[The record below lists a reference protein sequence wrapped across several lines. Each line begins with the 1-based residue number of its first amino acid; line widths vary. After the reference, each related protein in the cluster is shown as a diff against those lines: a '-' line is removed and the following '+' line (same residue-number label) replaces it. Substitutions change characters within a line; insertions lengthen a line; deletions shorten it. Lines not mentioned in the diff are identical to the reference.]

1 MYTILLRIIGLLNLP
16 FTLYPLLLHCRHSKI
31 LLPLYNE
38 EITPCEDDSF
48 QLAAFKCTPHGKDLD
63 NKSDIISLV
72 QSPDFLGD
80 NRGGGGGGGG
90 RKVSSELDLNNQSSS
105 TIQLEVPPL
114 STATPQL
121 LCDDEL
127 KGMGRSNCEVSSG
140 YLDFNNTGN
149 KTGSALLKYRTSTLS
164 STDDMHLLE
173 SPLHDTLRETS
184 RAVSPQ
190 SHVLSIGSLVSYN
203 LEPRMYGSPV
213 RGQDCCTD
221 PDLEPRL
228 HGSTVN
234 DQDDHHGEPTLV
246 HARNPAFERNF
257 EGCFDDSGID
267 AYSECF
273 RTQNISE
280 SSSPQHERHDKD
292 SGFPSAGCSL
302 PGCLEQC
309 KCHSIHKDPQ
319 PPCFSGSSTT
329 SSSKKHV
336 SPSNTTHDSGF
347 PISEEN

>member
-1 MYTILLRIIGLLNLP
+1 M
-16 FTLYPLLLHCRHSKI
+16 
-31 LLPLYNE
+31 
-38 EITPCEDDSF
+38 
-48 QLAAFKCTPHGKDLD
+48 
-63 NKSDIISLV
+63 
-72 QSPDFLGD
+72 
-80 NRGGGGGGGG
+80 
-90 RKVSSELDLNNQSSS
+90 SSELDLNNQSSS

-114 STATPQL
+114 STATLQL

-127 KGMGRSNCEVSSG
+127 KGMGGSNYEVSSG

-149 KTGSALLKYRTSTLS
+149 KAGSALSKYRTSTLS
-164 STDDMHLLE
+164 STDDMHLSE

-184 RAVSPQ
+184 HAVSPQ

-203 LEPRMYGSPV
+203 LEPKMYGSPV

-228 HGSTVN
+228 HDSTVN

-246 HARNPAFERNF
+246 HALNPAFECNF
-257 EGCFDDSGID
+257 EGRYEDSGID
-267 AYSECF
+267 AYSELY
-273 RTQNISE
+273 TSE
-280 SSSPQHERHDKD
+280 SHLTSSPQHECHDKD